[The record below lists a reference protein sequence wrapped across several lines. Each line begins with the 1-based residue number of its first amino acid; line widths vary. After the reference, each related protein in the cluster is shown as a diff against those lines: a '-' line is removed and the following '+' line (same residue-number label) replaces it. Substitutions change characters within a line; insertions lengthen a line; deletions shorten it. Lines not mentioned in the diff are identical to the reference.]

1 MSHRR
6 MNWLNGIQNQI
17 SFLHCGVLT
26 NFSPTDWAA
35 NVFNNLHAWLNS
47 NTAASQRVVN
57 EKKNRNTKTV
67 VEELLL
73 NHNQSRQFCDR
84 KLSLNFVSQVFF
96 FLLLFLHPL
105 ILSKFDVKYYCQ
117 LLNWQLALLF
127 LLVIRSVRKN
137 SRPSRGIK
145 DSVFLR
151 I

>member
-57 EKKNRNTKTV
+57 EKKIAT
-67 VEELLL
+67 
-73 NHNQSRQFCDR
+73 Q
-84 KLSLNFVSQVFF
+84 KLSLKNYCWITINLGNFVTENCHWILFHKSSSSFF
-96 FLLLFLHPL
+96 FLHPL
-105 ILSKFDVKYYCQ
+105 ILSKFDVKYDCQ
-117 LLNWQLALLF
+117 LLNWELALLF